1 MNIDELKNQLKNSIN
16 EISVYDLNSYTSI
29 ELYYKIA
36 NKVNEIIKEL
46 SRHEILVSDEIIK
59 QNNALQEMLDV
70 GLHDEVVNKIN
81 DMVND
86 GTMDLIINQNVF
98 GKLNSEI
105 KDKASN
111 SDLAVERARIDS
123 ITRLSSGSTTGD
135 AELVDGRIGNNGVTY
150 NNIGDAIRNQTKNVI
165 CSNNVSKSF
174 NIESTSTGK
183 IIELP
188 FEMYKGQEIEILISA
203 NSTVLSSSGTIG
215 VGVQETNG
223 TYVDSLFNITP
234 NTWNTLTYSKNIKGI
249 RAWID
254 SSIILSTG
262 SITMLVKHKENI
274 YNQINTL
281 NSKSDRMHSYLYGS
295 KDGEGD
301 NAFLKT
307 IDVNL
312 TADNQS
318 SGYYWTYSLPFDSGK
333 TLYAYVE
340 DKKGILRPTGTIFFG
355 MYDTSNNYTANI
367 MSPKPNTEVYYR
379 LETAMAT
386 LVVFIDG
393 NDIVTTGNIVIKLS
407 DKPFEK
413 NIQERLTLMEKE
425 IDRVKNQNSIKGQTI
440 SIIGDSYCT
449 YSDWIP
455 TGYACWY
462 RTGGNEDTSNDVAS
476 VKDTWW
482 WQLSKETG
490 LSLLI
495 NNSYSGSTICT
506 TGYDSTDSTDSA
518 FVTRI
523 KLHNGQNRYL
533 QPKPDIIFVFG
544 GTNDNYA
551 NSPVGSVK
559 YSDWS
564 TNDLKSVLPAFCY
577 MINYLQVWNPQ
588 ARIIN
593 IVNEGLKSDITNGMA
608 TACNHYGIENLVLYN
623 ISKTGGHPNKAGM
636 ITIKE
641 QIKAIL

>member
-1 MNIDELKNQLKNSIN
+1 MANIQT
-16 EISVYDLNSYTSI
+16 YLN
-29 ELYYKIA
+29 
-36 NKVNEIIKEL
+36 NIKT
-46 SRHEILVSDEIIK
+46 
-59 QNNALQEMLDV
+59 A
-70 GLHDEVVNKIN
+70 
-81 DMVND
+81 
-86 GTMDLIINQNVF
+86 VF
-98 GKLNSEI
+98 GSEVRDSIHDAIQQCYDDASAKDNANMEVKMARGEYENLGKRLDSHSSQI

-123 ITRLSSGSTTGD
+123 IVKLPSGSTTGD
-135 AELVDGRIGNNGVTY
+135 AELADGRIGNSGVTY
-150 NNIGDAIRNQTKNVI
+150 NNIGDAIRNQVKNAM
-165 CSNNVSKSF
+165 CNNVVSKTFTIS
-174 NIESTSTGK
+174 STSAGML
-183 IIELP
+183 IEID
-188 FEMYKGQEIEILISA
+188 FELYKGQEVEVMISA
-203 NSTVLSSSGTIG
+203 SSSVLSSSSTIG
-215 VGVQETNG
+215 VGVQELNG
-223 TYVDSLFNITP
+223 TNVDSVLNISI
-234 NTWNTLTYSKNIKGI
+234 NTWNTLTYNNNAKKI

-254 SSIILSTG
+254 ASIMLSTG
-262 SITMLVKHKENI
+262 NFVLMVRHKDNI
-274 YNQINTL
+274 FNQIDKLKNKTD
-281 NSKSDRMHSYLYGS
+281 KMHSYLYGS
-295 KDGEGD
+295 KDSEGD

-312 TADNQS
+312 TSSNQS
-318 SGYYWTYSLPFDSGK
+318 SGYYYTYSIPFDRGK
-333 TLYAYVE
+333 TLYAFVE
-340 DKKGILRPTGTIFFG
+340 DKNGVLRPTGTIFFG
-355 MYDTSNNYTANI
+355 MYDTSNKYTANI
-367 MSPKPNTEVYYR
+367 MSPKPNM
-379 LETAMAT
+379 ETSYTLGVTMAT
-386 LVVFIDG
+386 LVVYIEG
-393 NDIVTTGNIVIKLS
+393 SDILTTGSIAIKLS

-425 IDRVKNQNSIKGQTI
+425 IDRVKNQSSLKGQTI

-462 RTGGNEDTSNDVAS
+462 RTGGNEDTSNNVAS

-506 TGYDSTDSTDSA
+506 TGYNSTDSTDSS

-559 YSDWS
+559 YSGWT

-577 MINYLQVWNPQ
+577 MLDYLQTWNPQ

-593 IVNEGLKSDITNGMA
+593 IINDGLKSDITNGMV
-608 TACNHYGIENLVLYN
+608 TACNYYGIENILLSG
-623 ISKTGGHPNKAGM
+623 ISKTGGHPNKSGM
-636 ITIKE
+636 ISIKE
-641 QIKAIL
+641 QVKAIL